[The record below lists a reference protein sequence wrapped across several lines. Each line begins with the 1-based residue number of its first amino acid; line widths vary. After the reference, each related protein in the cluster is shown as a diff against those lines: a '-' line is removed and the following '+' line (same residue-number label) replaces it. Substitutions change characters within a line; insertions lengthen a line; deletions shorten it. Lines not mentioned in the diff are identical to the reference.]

1 MKNKCI
7 FLVSSA
13 IGMAGGADKATK
25 LLADEYVKL
34 GYQVVA
40 FTTSCEIPSNHKN
53 LKICTPLVNKGHRF
67 SLPQRSLIIRLFFA
81 SLFTKPMFV
90 HCIGLTMEVRLVLK
104 FLSRLKVVV
113 WETTEAKPKNRFV
126 DPQIIPLLKRANLM
140 IAPSKIIRE
149 NIIKTYQYKGNI
161 EILPFWIEWKFDNSQ
176 KIHHRTNKILYI
188 GRLDTDKGF
197 DCLFSA
203 LRLIKNDLNI
213 HVDICGRGNQKLIEE
228 MCSDLDNVFVHG
240 WTEENKVEA
249 LTREADYMILPSKH
263 EGYPLSLIEACSNSK
278 PIIASSVGSIPEV
291 FGNNPCALIFNV
303 NDAMQLAEIIKKAY
317 VENDDAY
324 HQRCIEARRIY
335 EILNNPIAITKNLN
349 QLILRISVSES

>member
-1 MKNKCI
+1 
-7 FLVSSA
+7 
-13 IGMAGGADKATK
+13 
-25 LLADEYVKL
+25 
-34 GYQVVA
+34 
-40 FTTSCEIPSNHKN
+40 
-53 LKICTPLVNKGHRF
+53 
-67 SLPQRSLIIRLFFA
+67 
-81 SLFTKPMFV
+81 MFV

-263 EGYPLSLIEACSNSK
+263 EGYQIGR
-278 PIIASSVGSIPEV
+278 ASCRERV
-291 FGNNPCALIFNV
+291 
-303 NDAMQLAEIIKKAY
+303 
-317 VENDDAY
+317 
-324 HQRCIEARRIY
+324 
-335 EILNNPIAITKNLN
+335 
-349 QLILRISVSES
+349 